1 MRGLSFEKSLKMDGF
16 RGMTFERSLEMF
28 PSTVNV
34 DVTERRAPTDEAIKI
49 LREMEQKAQEQ
60 VLKAISI
67 NNTEV
72 EGVLHMM
79 RNPLSCTYSF
89 KFLYQINGK
98 KMTTEHEVNEFELP
112 KYKWIDGLINAV
124 AVDIAR
130 EILLK
135 PFSNI
140 TKELNNEVSMLSRF

>member
-1 MRGLSFEKSLKMDGF
+1 MYGLTFEKSKKIDGF
-16 RGMTFERSLEMF
+16 RGLTFEKSLEMF
-28 PSTVNV
+28 PSTINV
-34 DVTERRAPTDEAIKI
+34 DVTEKRAPTDESVKL
-49 LREMEQKAQEQ
+49 LREMEQRAQEQ
-60 VLKAISI
+60 VLKAISV

-79 RNPLSCTYSF
+79 RNQLSCTYLF
-89 KFLYQINGK
+89 RFLYQINGK
-98 KMTTEHEVNEFELP
+98 RMATDYEVNEFELP
-112 KYKWIDGLINAV
+112 KYKWIDCLINAV

>member
-1 MRGLSFEKSLKMDGF
+1 MWGMAFEKSKKLDGF
-16 RGMTFERSLEMF
+16 RGLTFERSLEMF
-28 PSTVNV
+28 PSTVDVN
-34 DVTERRAPTDEAIKI
+34 VTENRAPTDESVKL

-79 RNPLSCTYSF
+79 RNPLSCTYMF
-89 KFLYQINGK
+89 RFLYQINGK
-98 KMTTEHEVNEFELP
+98 KMTTDYEVNEFELP

-124 AVDIAR
+124 ATDIAR
-130 EILLK
+130 EILLT

>member
-1 MRGLSFEKSLKMDGF
+1 MYGLTFEK
-16 RGMTFERSLEMF
+16 SLEMF
-28 PSTVNV
+28 PSTINV
-34 DVTERRAPTDEAIKI
+34 DVTEKRAPTDESVKL
-49 LREMEQKAQEQ
+49 LREMEQRAQEQ
-60 VLKAISI
+60 VLKAISV

-79 RNPLSCTYSF
+79 RNPLSCTYLF
-89 KFLYQINGK
+89 RFLYQINGK
-98 KMTTEHEVNEFELP
+98 RMTTDYEVNEFELP
-112 KYKWIDGLINAV
+112 KYKWIDCLINAV

>member
-1 MRGLSFEKSLKMDGF
+1 MWGMTFEKSKKMDGF
-16 RGMTFERSLEMF
+16 RGLTFERSLEMF
-28 PSTVNV
+28 PGAVDVNV
-34 DVTERRAPTDEAIKI
+34 TENRAPTDESVKL

-79 RNPLSCTYSF
+79 RNPLSCTYVF
-89 KFLYQINGK
+89 RFLYQINGK
-98 KMTTEHEVNEFELP
+98 KMTTDFEVNEFELP

-124 AVDIAR
+124 ATDIAR
-130 EILLK
+130 EILLT
-135 PFSNI
+135 PFSSI

>member
-1 MRGLSFEKSLKMDGF
+1 MW
-16 RGMTFERSLEMF
+16 GMTFERSLEMF

-34 DVTERRAPTDEAIKI
+34 DVTEKRAPTDESVKL

-79 RNPLSCTYSF
+79 RNQLSCTYMF
-89 KFLYQINGK
+89 RFLYQINGK
-98 KMTTEHEVNEFELP
+98 KMTTDYEVNEFELP

-130 EILLK
+130 EILTT

-140 TKELNNEVSMLSRF
+140 AKELNNEVSMLSRF

>member
-1 MRGLSFEKSLKMDGF
+1 MYGLTFEKSKKIDGF

-28 PSTVNV
+28 PSTINV
-34 DVTERRAPTDEAIKI
+34 DITEKRAPTDESVKL
-49 LREMEQKAQEQ
+49 LREMEQRAQEQ
-60 VLKAISI
+60 VLKAISV

-79 RNPLSCTYSF
+79 RDHLSCTCVF
-89 KFLYQINGK
+89 RFLYQINGK
-98 KMTTEHEVNEFELP
+98 KMTTNYEVNEFELP

-124 AVDIAR
+124 AIDIAR
-130 EILLK
+130 EILLR

-140 TKELNNEVSMLSRF
+140 TKELGNEVSMLSRF

>member
-1 MRGLSFEKSLKMDGF
+1 MFLSYE
-16 RGMTFERSLEMF
+16 TY
-28 PSTVNV
+28 PTTVNV
-34 DVTERRAPTDEAIKI
+34 NITEKRAPTDESVKL

-72 EGVLHMM
+72 EGVLYMM
-79 RNPLSCTYSF
+79 RNVLSCTYTF
-89 KFLYQINGK
+89 RFLYQINGK
-98 KMTTEHEVNEFELP
+98 KMTTDYEVNEFELS
-112 KYKWIDGLINAV
+112 KYKWIDGLINAI
-124 AVDIAR
+124 ATDIAR

-140 TKELNNEVSMLSRF
+140 TKDLNNEISMLSRF

>member
-1 MRGLSFEKSLKMDGF
+1 
-16 RGMTFERSLEMF
+16 MF
-28 PSTVNV
+28 LTYETVPSTINV
-34 DVTERRAPTDEAIKI
+34 DVTEKRAPTDESVKL
-49 LREMEQKAQEQ
+49 LREMEQRAQEQ
-60 VLKAISI
+60 VLKAISV
-67 NNTEV
+67 NNTGV

-79 RNPLSCTYSF
+79 RNPLSCTYTF
-89 KFLYQINGK
+89 RFLYQINGK
-98 KMTTEHEVNEFELP
+98 KMTTDYEVNEFELS
-112 KYKWIDGLINAV
+112 KYKWIDCLINAV

>member
-1 MRGLSFEKSLKMDGF
+1 MWGMAFEKSKKMDGF

-28 PSTVNV
+28 PSNVNV
-34 DVTERRAPTDEAIKI
+34 DVTEKRAPTDESVKL
-49 LREMEQKAQEQ
+49 LREMEQRAREQ

-79 RNPLSCTYSF
+79 RNHLSCTYVF
-89 KFLYQINGK
+89 RFLYQINGK
-98 KMTTEHEVNEFELP
+98 KMTTDYEVNEFELP

-140 TKELNNEVSMLSRF
+140 TKELNNEVSVLSRF